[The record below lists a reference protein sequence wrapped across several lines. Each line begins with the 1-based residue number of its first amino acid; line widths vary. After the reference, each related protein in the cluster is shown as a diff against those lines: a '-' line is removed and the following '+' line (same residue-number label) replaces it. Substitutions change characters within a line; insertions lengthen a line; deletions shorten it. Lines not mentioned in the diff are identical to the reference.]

1 MPEKHTSLRRPDHL
15 GVHSIDHF
23 CLAVPDLHEAE
34 DFFDAFG
41 LQVCHAGADLELFC
55 DENPQCWGRLRKGSR
70 KRLEYLSFGA
80 FEDDIPRFR
89 QHLKSLGIELLPAP
103 PQSDGLG
110 LWFHD
115 PAGQLLEIRAA
126 VRCAPTAKSTF
137 AEQSSAPGERGS
149 VSRSQAPLV
158 RPRRLAHVAI
168 FTDDVSRGVNFYR
181 DVLGLRLSDRSADI
195 VAFLHG
201 AHGSEHHLVALVK
214 SGGPGLHHS
223 SWDVGSVQDI
233 GLGSKQM
240 IERGYRR
247 AWGLG
252 RHVLG
257 ANYFYYVRDP
267 WGSHA
272 EYSADMDYIP
282 IDLDWS
288 GTDQAVEDA
297 MYLWGPDVPED
308 FVTNFELP

>member
-223 SWDVGSVQDI
+223 SWDVGSVQD
-233 GLGSKQM
+233 
-240 IERGYRR
+240 
-247 AWGLG
+247 
-252 RHVLG
+252 
-257 ANYFYYVRDP
+257 
-267 WGSHA
+267 
-272 EYSADMDYIP
+272 
-282 IDLDWS
+282 
-288 GTDQAVEDA
+288 
-297 MYLWGPDVPED
+297 
-308 FVTNFELP
+308 

>member
-1 MPEKHTSLRRPDHL
+1 MPYPQILRRPGHL

-23 CLAVPDLHEAE
+23 CLSVPALAEAE
-34 DFFDAFG
+34 DFYQAFG
-41 LQVCHAGADLELFC
+41 LDVRRAGGDLELYC
-55 DENPQCWGRLRKGSR
+55 EGHPQRWGRICEGPR

-80 FEDDIPRFR
+80 YEEDLPAFRKRF
-89 QHLKSLGIELLPAP
+89 QDLGVAVLPAP
-103 PQSDGLG
+103 PGSDGGG
-110 LWFHD
+110 LWLRD
-115 PAGQLLEIRAA
+115 PSGLLLEVRPAE
-126 VRCAPTAKSTF
+126 RCAPTAKSVF
-137 AEQSSAPGERGS
+137 DAHSAAAGERGTM
-149 VSRSQAPLV
+149 SRSQAPSV
-158 RPRRLAHVAI
+158 HPRRLAHIAI
-168 FTDDVSRGVNFYR
+168 FTDDVERSVNFYA

-201 AHGSEHHLVALVK
+201 AHGSEHHLLALVK

-240 IERGYRR
+240 SERGYTR

-282 IDLDWS
+282 VDLDWQ
-288 GTDQAVEDA
+288 GTDQPVEDA

-308 FVTNFELP
+308 FVTNFELV